1 MTREDLG
8 VEGPVRDHL
17 NDAIQHQEV
26 IFRNSFP
33 GMLGVRLTEVQP
45 GFATGT
51 LEVGP
56 TVLHPGGYAHGGALA
71 GFGDTVAAWAT
82 FPSLKANE
90 TFTTIE
96 FKINF
101 ISGVQGGS
109 LFAEAKS
116 IHRGGRTMVL
126 DVRIMTNDDERR
138 LVAVMVVT
146 QAILRSKDPGRE
158 VPPA

>member
-8 VEGPVRDHL
+8 VEGPVLDHL
-17 NDAIQHQEV
+17 TDAIRNQEV
-26 IFRNSFP
+26 IFRNTFP
-33 GMLGVRLTEVQP
+33 GMLGVRLTEAKP
-45 GFATGT
+45 GYAAGT

-56 TVLHPGGYAHGGALA
+56 SVLHPGGYAHGGALA

-82 FPSLKANE
+82 FPALKANE

-96 FKINF
+96 FKTNF

-109 LFAEAKS
+109 LFAEATS

-126 DVRIMTNDDERR
+126 DVRIVTNDQDRR
-138 LVAVMVVT
+138 LVAIMVVT

-158 VPPA
+158 VPPT